1 MTHTRRSGG
10 IDNAGNRPIQN
21 YCAAA
26 HRVRIPFSSTECI
39 GRKSATSAAS
49 LTSGTMGLYY
59 CWLLVLTA
67 AATALAVTPL
77 SAMVNEQVDCVLQ
90 SGDLCKFEN
99 EDSSCDDLAGSI
111 NMWSGAASS
120 CRSQFYEGYITNLD
134 QGIRR
139 TGDCASDPHDPNVV
153 TCELSFVDVEL
164 HYRWLLLRAN
174 PKVEGDEY
182 SAQSD
187 AHIEAGNLK
196 VTLTEGSG
204 LLLLEEDVA
213 YGDFQATSFE
223 ADTIEIRELVFDN
236 PTVTCNGEVIDT
248 NEEAFQVQLRKALL
262 LRMDEYISGGRFVDA
277 FNEALEEE
285 YK

>member
-1 MTHTRRSGG
+1 MLIACHV
-10 IDNAGNRPIQN
+10 N
-21 YCAAA
+21 
-26 HRVRIPFSSTECI
+26 
-39 GRKSATSAAS
+39 
-49 LTSGTMGLYY
+49 
-59 CWLLVLTA
+59 
-67 AATALAVTPL
+67 ALAVTPL